1 MTVLE
6 TFEKIEAD
14 VITVTRHENCDLLS
28 AQVKLRFRLSDQQD
42 ASIGE
47 MFVCIELIE
56 RESYRWRRTKRR
68 IIESAWEWLD
78 RYFEGANLGF
88 EVENLFSDILDD
100 RHDLSN
106 GGLTPEEERSLQEE
120 LRKIERDVAA

>member
-14 VITVTRHENCDLLS
+14 VITVTRHENSDRLS

-42 ASIGE
+42 SNIGE
-47 MFVCIELIE
+47 IFACIELIE

-68 IIESAWEWLD
+68 IIESAWQWLE
-78 RYFEGANLGF
+78 RYFEGVNLGS
-88 EVENLFSDILDD
+88 EVENLFSDIVDD
-100 RHDLSN
+100 PEGLSN
-106 GGLTPEEERSLQEE
+106 GGLTPEEEHSLQQE
-120 LRKIERDVAA
+120 LREIEREVAA

>member
-14 VITVTRHENCDLLS
+14 VITVTRHENSDLLS

-42 ASIGE
+42 ASICE

-68 IIESAWEWLD
+68 IIESAWVWLD

-88 EVENLFSDILDD
+88 EVENLFSDIPDET
-100 RHDLSN
+100 HGLSN
-106 GGLTPEEERSLQEE
+106 GGLTPEEEHSLQEE